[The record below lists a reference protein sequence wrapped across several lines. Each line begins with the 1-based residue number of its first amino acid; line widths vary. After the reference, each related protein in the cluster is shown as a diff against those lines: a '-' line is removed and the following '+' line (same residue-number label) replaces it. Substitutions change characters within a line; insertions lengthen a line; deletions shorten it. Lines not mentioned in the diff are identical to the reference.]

1 MAVKTSIPFY
11 LFRLHLYAQE
21 SLYIPMSDMG
31 AIRIGQST
39 QNIADAWRDA
49 FQQKV
54 LNRGQFGVLLQYRH
68 ESDFQK
74 TTVEVHFSAAAD
86 GYSFPAFDLEF
97 DTYYTQQSK
106 GYWGLIPV
114 LGLECFAE
122 DFDQLRSKLVEAVKL
137 DFLRKKRLTAVQDVV
152 ACIWY
157 KKVEMIQKEAS
168 LMAPGLKELEKM
180 REQPE
185 KKLLPL
191 AARLLE
197 PKEQQAFH
205 LDKELQQII
214 KLLKGKFNKN
224 TLLIGPSGVG
234 KTALINELSR
244 YCKKQDLPYLIWET
258 TASTLIKELM
268 RDTGW
273 QESLSQLCQ
282 ELKGSSN
289 ILFVR
294 NIMELFEVG
303 KYEGNSVSIAE
314 YLRNYI
320 GRGEIMLFSECTAEE
335 KAFIDIAAPGY
346 LQLFQTIF
354 LEELPTPQLEHVIL
368 SKAKQMARFKKV
380 IIDDDA
386 IKEVLR
392 LHQRFTPYSGMPGK
406 PIRFLESL
414 LIDKRAAA
422 QDQAGEALQVTRS
435 EIIERFAEESGMPV
449 FMIDPAIPL
458 HPDAIKNS
466 FSRQL
471 FGQQKAVEGVAD
483 MLASVKT
490 ALNRRGKPIASFLFV
505 GPTGVGKTEM
515 AKLLAGFLFGH
526 QERLTRF
533 DMSEYADAFS
543 VDRLI
548 GSPFFP
554 DGILTATIKKEP
566 FAVLLFDEIEKAS
579 PAFFDLLLQILSEGR
594 LTDYKGKL
602 VNFCSSVIIMTS
614 NIGAQR
620 LKSRRIG
627 WSPQDLQAAIVA
639 HFISEV
645 ERFFKPELVNRID
658 KIVPFVP
665 LSREVVRHL
674 VDREI
679 EKIKKR
685 EGIKYRKVHL
695 HIPDAVIHFLA
706 EKGYDDRYGARQL
719 QRVMREQLLI
729 PLSKALNEQEYDD
742 QLDVDIYLE
751 GQKIVIDVK
760 SSELSFELL
769 FEEYSRISFADGAGD
784 LRRQVQGMLEGAFY
798 RHLLSELDILEEKKK
813 KEEETFWL
821 DLHQS
826 HRYNYYLDT
835 KLKLENLKKR
845 IDTQEEVLALSCLD
859 LENYNPQWV
868 QDLEQSE
875 SDFFELKLETYTRL
889 NPKSSICHLAIYGSD
904 LEAMLDF
911 YNRLFEFKNLLF
923 EAQSVW
929 FRESYYNEDI
939 LISRA
944 DGNWQKAKRREY
956 LKKAFRL
963 GDEAAYVPEKP
974 EDVLYGVEFALA
986 GDAVYLLLKDEA
998 GGHRIIVNEQVQHHY
1013 VVVVE
1018 NDSFKT
1024 PENIHRKDFYTKTPI
1039 RRSITPFSVKDS
1051 VYKWQREYNKNE
1063 LLSLLIELL
1072 DERLKFNLDVAIL

>member
-11 LFRLHLYAQE
+11 LFRLHLYAQHQ
-21 SLYIPMSDMG
+21 LTIPMSDIG
-31 AIRIGQST
+31 ALRIGHSAQS
-39 QNIADAWRDA
+39 IAEAWRDA

-54 LNRGQFGVLLQYRH
+54 LNRGHFGLLLQH
-68 ESDFQK
+68 QHDPNFLK
-74 TTVEVHFSAAAD
+74 TSVEVHFSASSD

-97 DTYYTQQSK
+97 DAYYTQQSK
-106 GYWGLIPV
+106 GYWGMIPV
-114 LGLECFAE
+114 LGLECFGE
-122 DFDQLRSKLVEAVKL
+122 DLDKLRSKLVEAVRL
-137 DFLRKKRLTAVQDVV
+137 DFLRKKRLLAVQDIVS
-152 ACIWY
+152 CIWY
-157 KKVEMIQKEAS
+157 KKVELLQKEVS
-168 LMAPGLKELEKM
+168 LIAPGLKELERL

-185 KKLLPL
+185 KKILPL

-197 PKEQQAFH
+197 VKEQQAFY
-205 LDKELQQII
+205 LDKELEQIV

-224 TLLIGPSGVG
+224 TILVGSSGVG

-244 YCKKQDLPYLIWET
+244 YCKKHKLSYQIWET

-282 ELKGSSN
+282 ELKGTSN

-303 KYEGNSVSIAE
+303 KYEGNNVSIAE

-320 GRGEIMLFSECTAEE
+320 SRGEIILFSECTAEE
-335 KAFIDIAAPGY
+335 KAVIDITAPGY
-346 LQLFQTIF
+346 LQLFQTVF
-354 LEELPTPQLEHVIL
+354 LEERPEAQLEQVIL

-380 IIDDDA
+380 NIEEDA

-414 LIDKRAAA
+414 LIDKRSAAHNRP
-422 QDQAGEALQVTRS
+422 DEAVQVSRS
-435 EIIERFAEESGMPV
+435 EIIQRFAEESGMPV

-458 HPDAIKNS
+458 HPDVIKNS
-466 FSRQL
+466 FSQQL
-471 FGQQKAVEGVAD
+471 FGQQQAVEGVAD

-490 ALNRRGKPIASFLFV
+490 ALNRSGKPIASFLFV

-543 VDRLI
+543 LDRLI

-594 LTDYKGKL
+594 LTDYKGKV

-620 LKSRRIG
+620 LKAQRIG
-627 WSPQDLQAAIVA
+627 WSAEDAQTAVIA

-674 VDREI
+674 VDREM
-679 EKIKKR
+679 EKIKNR

-695 HIPDAVIHFLA
+695 NIPDAVIDFLA

-719 QRVMREQLLI
+719 QRGMREQLLI
-729 PLSKALNEQEYDD
+729 PLSKALNEEEFDD
-742 QLDVDIYLE
+742 QLDVAIYLE
-751 GQKIVIDVK
+751 NQKIAIDVR
-760 SSELSFELL
+760 SNELSFELL
-769 FEEYSRISFADGAGD
+769 FEAFSRISFADGAGE
-784 LRRQVQGMLEGAFY
+784 LRRQVQAMMDGAFY
-798 RHLLSELDILEEKKK
+798 RQLLSELDILEEKKK
-813 KEEETFWL
+813 KDEAKFWENIQ
-821 DLHQS
+821 QS
-826 HRYNYYLDT
+826 NRYNYYLDT
-835 KLKLENLKKR
+835 QLKLEALKKQ
-845 IDTQEEVLALSCLD
+845 IDRQEEALALSCLE
-859 LENYNPQWV
+859 LNTYNPQWV

-875 SDFFELKLETYTRL
+875 QAFLELKLETFSRL
-889 NPKSSICHLAIYGSD
+889 NPKSGICHFAIYGTY
-904 LEAMLDF
+904 LEAMVDF
-911 YNRLFEFKNLLF
+911 YVQLFEFKNILF

-929 FRESYYNEDI
+929 FRESYYNEET
-939 LISRA
+939 LLTKP
-944 DGNWQKAKRREY
+944 DGSWLKGKRREY
-956 LKKAFRL
+956 IKKAFHAS
-963 GDEAAYVPEKP
+963 DAVAYEPEKQD
-974 EDVLYGVEFALA
+974 DVLYGIEFALA
-986 GDAVYLLLKDEA
+986 GDAVYLLLKEEA
-998 GGHRIIVNEQVQHHY
+998 GGHRVFVNEQVHHNY
-1013 VVVVE
+1013 VLVVE

-1051 VYKWQREYNKNE
+1051 TYKWQREYNKNE

-1072 DERLKFNLDVAIL
+1072 DERLKINLDVAIL